1 MKFITIYIREIV
13 IILIKIIHCTHHTK
27 NTYSKIIFSQSSW
40 YHEDANEE
48 EVNTN

>member
-27 NTYSKIIFSQSSW
+27 NTYSKI
-40 YHEDANEE
+40 
-48 EVNTN
+48 TNSFQKHPISASGDKSYL